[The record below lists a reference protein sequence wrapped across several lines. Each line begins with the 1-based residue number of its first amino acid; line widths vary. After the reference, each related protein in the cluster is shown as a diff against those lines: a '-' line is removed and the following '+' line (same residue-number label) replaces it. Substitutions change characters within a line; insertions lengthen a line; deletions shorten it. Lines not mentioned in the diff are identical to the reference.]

1 MVEKAV
7 LDTSVIISGLVG
19 SGSSNEVLRRVLT
32 GRLRI
37 ILSAEIFKEYL
48 KAVHYPRLRIP
59 SLYAY
64 AVLSRIHA
72 LSEMV
77 SPQSRIRICRDPE
90 DDKFL
95 EDAVEACRRREALS
109 IIFKL
114 IDGCHRKSRRL
125 TEKHRAS
132 LHRALERLEARGL
145 IERIVD
151 LRSEEVDGEPRW
163 VAYTGDGRTRY
174 IALTQ
179 EGIKAARALFG

>member
-1 MVEKAV
+1 MSGQQTLILECLWRSRSKIFPDHLCHVSIVSWYVAEK
-7 LDTSVIISGLVG
+7 LNRGHGDRIWDDEEHKMRLI
-19 SGSSNEVLRRVLT
+19 EEFREELRELT
-32 GRLRI
+32 DDEGN
-37 ILSAEIFKEYL
+37 F
-48 KAVHYPRLRIP
+48 
-59 SLYAY
+59 
-64 AVLSRIHA
+64 
-72 LSEMV
+72 LSE
-77 SPQSRIRICRDPE
+77 E
-90 DDKFL
+90 AAK
-95 EDAVEACRRREALS
+95 EACRRREA

-114 IDGCHRKSRRL
+114 IDGCHRQSRRL

-132 LHRALERLEARGL
+132 FHRAIKRLEARGL